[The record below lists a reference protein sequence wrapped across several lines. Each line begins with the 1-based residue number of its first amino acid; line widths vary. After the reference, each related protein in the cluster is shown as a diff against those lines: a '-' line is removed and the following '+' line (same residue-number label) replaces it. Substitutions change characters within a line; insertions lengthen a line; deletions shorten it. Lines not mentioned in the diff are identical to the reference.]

1 MQEFE
6 TIIAHAINAQNCFGI
21 DSARHSLIIATMS
34 QAENQSLGDQT
45 KAANGDLDVSL
56 GAQQLPEAIASPCAV
71 ALRKPRPTLDELLKG
86 YMKVQRRSEKATPEV
101 LRKTFVDVGPLFT
114 LLSIND
120 NQLLYGRRGTG
131 KTHVLN
137 YLASIRREADDV
149 AVYIDLSNLGSSG
162 SVYAD
167 ANRALPERATALLVD
182 ALLAIH
188 DELLS
193 VVLAS
198 DNVDL
203 SRLGPLL
210 DELATTATTVKVVGA
225 VEQQTSIQSKDSD
238 QRSAGITV
246 SIAPKPPSAT
256 ISASSSS
263 ATEETSAVSQKRTGT
278 ERYVLNFGA
287 VSSSIERI
295 AAALVPH
302 RLWIILDEW
311 SNLPLDLQPYLADL
325 IRRTLFHLSGVTV
338 KIAAIEFRSRFAIP
352 EPNNTYIGVEVGAD
366 MSAGAN
372 LDDIMVFDND
382 VERASAFHR
391 QLIYNH
397 LKESGLF
404 AEDTVRDAKELVRLT
419 FTQDNAF
426 SELVRAAEGVPR
438 DAIHILSLAAQYS
451 GNERISIP
459 TVRKAA
465 KNWYQTGKANNLRSR
480 EAANQLLEW
489 IKEKVIQHRKAR
501 AFLLKSQ
508 TSHPLIDELFDAR
521 VIHLIKRGVSSNET
535 PGVRYDVYKLDYGC
549 YVDLMSTG
557 SAPLGLFEVEEAVGA
572 SSYYSAARKSL
583 K

>member
-1 MQEFE
+1 MNSPQNVIGNCDRPQQRLYREISGPRGNVGGPFALWLRLPPVADAANAFGNALRLDGKLERRIFE
-6 TIIAHAINAQNCFGI
+6 LVVLIV
-21 DSARHSLIIATMS
+21 ARHW
-34 QAENQSLGDQT
+34 
-45 KAANGDLDVSL
+45 
-56 GAQQLPEAIASPCAV
+56 GAQYEWFVHEPAAIKAGLAHEV
-71 ALRKPRPTLDELLKG
+71 AAALRDGLEPT
-86 YMKVQRRSEKATPEV
+86 YAR
-101 LRKTFVDVGPLFT
+101 
-114 LLSIND
+114 
-120 NQLLYGRRGTG
+120 
-131 KTHVLN
+131 
-137 YLASIRREADDV
+137 DD
-149 AVYIDLSNLGSSG
+149 
-162 SVYAD
+162 
-167 ANRALPERATALLVD
+167 
-182 ALLAIH
+182 
-188 DELLS
+188 
-193 VVLAS
+193 
-198 DNVDL
+198 
-203 SRLGPLL
+203 
-210 DELATTATTVKVVGA
+210 
-225 VEQQTSIQSKDSD
+225 
-238 QRSAGITV
+238 
-246 SIAPKPPSAT
+246 
-256 ISASSSS
+256 
-263 ATEETSAVSQKRTGT
+263 
-278 ERYVLNFGA
+278 
-287 VSSSIERI
+287 ERI